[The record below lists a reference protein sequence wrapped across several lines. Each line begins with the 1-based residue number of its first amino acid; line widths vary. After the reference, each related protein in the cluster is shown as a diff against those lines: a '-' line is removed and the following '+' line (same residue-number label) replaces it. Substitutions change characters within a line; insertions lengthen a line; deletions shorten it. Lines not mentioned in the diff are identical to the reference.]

1 MNRTIKY
8 MDGVLPDSV
17 KTLWQEYH
25 WERDIDEGDLIIFR
39 LLGATF
45 EYAAVEF
52 NPPCE
57 SAEFDVS

>member
-1 MNRTIKY
+1 